1 MGTKALTWGMLV
13 GAALIAALVSYLVF
27 DDSGVVVVTVETST
41 TTTQVPIPEPD
52 LTYAGPGEIALG
64 PSVLVPTDVTV
75 SGRETSVLFDLVHL
89 APVLGLPSGFTFVP
103 FQGFQEVPVEQAYT
117 VFPDKWTLTVD
128 GGVEVPGTVA
138 NPIARAARFN
148 IPDGV
153 TASRVESVRIDSYQ
167 IWIPLDQHFVLTT
180 AEPEVEVVPGVVATL
195 VQVSEQADTTIVR
208 VELSHSDPSNPTNGF
223 AGLDLRGI
231 GERAIVSAREAGGA
245 PVWSLT
251 YQSPASERFGVT
263 LVGSMWFEVMGP
275 WNVDV
280 GGANG

>member
-27 DDSGVVVVTVETST
+27 DSSGTVVATVETST
-41 TTTQVPIPEPD
+41 TTTQVQSEQPGV
-52 LTYAGPGEIALG
+52 TYAGPGEIALG
-64 PSVLVPTDVTV
+64 PAVLVPTDVTV

-89 APVLGLPSGFTFVP
+89 APVQGLPTGFTFVP

-128 GGVEVPGTVA
+128 GGVEVSGTVA
-138 NPIARAARFN
+138 NPTARAARFN

-167 IWIPLDQHFVLTT
+167 IWIPLDQHFVLST

-195 VQVSEQADTTIVR
+195 VQVSEQASTTIVR
-208 VELSHSDPSNPTNGF
+208 VELSHSDPASPTSGF
-223 AGLDLRGI
+223 SGLDLRAI

-251 YQSPASERFGVT
+251 YESPPSDEIRVT
-263 LVGSMWFEVMGP
+263 LVGSMWFDVEGP

-280 GGANG
+280 GGTNG